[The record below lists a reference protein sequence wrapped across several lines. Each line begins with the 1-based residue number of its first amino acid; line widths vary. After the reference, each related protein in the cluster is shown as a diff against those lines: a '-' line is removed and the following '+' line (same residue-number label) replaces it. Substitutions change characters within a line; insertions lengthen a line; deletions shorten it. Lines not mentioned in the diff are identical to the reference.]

1 MMMVMAV
8 MMNSNGPT
16 TEITRLESGAAWCRV
31 VEEWFMEE
39 QGAFFEIFLVVEV
52 LASPLVETIRGTPH
66 FASDLHV
73 VRCVRAALA
82 GV

>member
-39 QGAFFEIFLVVEV
+39 QSAFIERFLVVEV
-52 LASPLVETIRGTPH
+52 LASP
-66 FASDLHV
+66 
-73 VRCVRAALA
+73 
-82 GV
+82 